1 MLSQPQGVCEWV
13 WMKAAGPLCVS
24 LGYFGLSLQVEVLC
38 DYLDNLITSKKKI
51 FFFKKIL
58 GITLKKNV
66 QVQFIFL
73 TARLRVGL
81 QREAIRHWMHE
92 QLIYLIP
99 RYYHWREILAKCNT
113 LSWEQNQMRHCF
125 FFLFSNP
132 DTQSS
137 LSSGTYYLVKSK
149 RRLGKL
155 ITRIRRILKKWK
167 WWGKHF

>member
-1 MLSQPQGVCEWV
+1 MLRQPQGVCEWV

-81 QREAIRHWMHE
+81 QREAIRH
-92 QLIYLIP
+92 
-99 RYYHWREILAKCNT
+99 
-113 LSWEQNQMRHCF
+113 
-125 FFLFSNP
+125 
-132 DTQSS
+132 
-137 LSSGTYYLVKSK
+137 
-149 RRLGKL
+149 
-155 ITRIRRILKKWK
+155 
-167 WWGKHF
+167 